1 MITITEKAA
10 DKLNQFTEDFHAI
23 RFMVIGGGC
32 AGYSYDMDY
41 EEELREDDEVYEQH
55 GIKIFVDPLSL
66 VYLEGT
72 EVDYVETLEFSGFK
86 FNIYVAFVATSAA
99 MSCSNSLVFVCCVAV
114 L

>member
-10 DKLNQFTEDFHAI
+10 DKLNQFTEEFHAI

-72 EVDYVETLEFSGFK
+72 EVDYVETLEFSGFM
-86 FNIYVAFVATSAA
+86 FNNPNANRTCGCGSSFG
-99 MSCSNSLVFVCCVAV
+99 
-114 L
+114 